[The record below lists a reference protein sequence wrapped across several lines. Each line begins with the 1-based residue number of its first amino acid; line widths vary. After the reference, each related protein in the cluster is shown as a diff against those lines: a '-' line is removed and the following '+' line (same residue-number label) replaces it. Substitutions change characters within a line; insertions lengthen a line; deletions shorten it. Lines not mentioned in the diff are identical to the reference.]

1 MKMSAS
7 VAKTSGK
14 CVTAGGGVLKKKNQ
28 MKPENELL
36 IFDPEISD

>member
-14 CVTAGGGVLKKKNQ
+14 CVTAGGGVLKKNH

-36 IFDPEISD
+36 IFDPKISD